1 MRFVDF
7 AIITGLLEEFEV
19 LRRSFPDLKEESD
32 ERQADV
38 WYRGRID
45 SKRGHGYSVVATFQK
60 EMGPVPATLLTQRL
74 IERWDPAYIILLG
87 IAGSF
92 SKDVRLGD
100 VIASQQIFYYGP
112 GKAAPAGIQYRPE
125 GYPCSMVLIRQTQA
139 LTIETETM
147 APLRAEARSSAV
159 KKAEAALGNPNAGD
173 LDVLRSHEPK
183 VHFGTVASGELVVA
197 SEAKQKELLAL
208 HGKILGTEMESA
220 GVLHAAFF
228 SGDTPT
234 PAIMIKGISDHADHL
249 KAHEDEKNY
258 WRQLAIENSIR
269 LGLAL
274 IGSGR
279 IRPLRADEFGVD
291 VTRSSVAE
299 VRNRIARAA
308 SPGVSFLGFPRLVLP
323 RGPLSRLSI
332 TVEAITDDGKE
343 LKIFDGLVEYL
354 NARNERIT
362 SHFPV
367 DSRTITLSEISL
379 GPVGLYLMLS
389 GTAAR
394 VQFRISGP
402 AGQQEIGLSLKTLRE

>member
-1 MRFVDF
+1 MRSIDF
-7 AIITGLLEEFEV
+7 AIITGLLEEFQV
-19 LRRSFPDLKEESD
+19 LKRSLPDLKEESD
-32 ERQADV
+32 ERQTDV

-45 SKRGHGYSVVATFQK
+45 SKRGYGYSVVATFQK

-74 IERWDPAYIILLG
+74 IERWDPAYILLLG

-92 SKDVRLGD
+92 SKDVRLGH

-139 LTIETETM
+139 LTIDNETM
-147 APLRAEARSSAV
+147 DPLRAEARSSAV
-159 KKAEAALGNPNAGD
+159 QKAEAASGNPNAGD
-173 LDVLRSHEPK
+173 LDVLRSHELQ

-197 SEAKQKELLAL
+197 SYAKQHELLAL

-249 KAHEDEKNY
+249 KAHEDEKRY
-258 WRQLAIENSIR
+258 WRELAIENSIR

-274 IGSGR
+274 IRSGR
-279 IRPLRADEFGVD
+279 IRSLRADEFAVD

-299 VRNRIARAA
+299 VRNRITRPA
-308 SPGVSFLGFPRLVLP
+308 SLGLSFLGFPRLVLA
-323 RGPLSRLSI
+323 RGPLSRLWI
-332 TVEAITDDGKE
+332 EVEAVTDGGQG
-343 LKIFDGLVEYL
+343 LKIFEGIVDYL
-354 NARNERIT
+354 NPRNEPVR
-362 SHFPV
+362 SRFPA
-367 DSRTITLSEISL
+367 DTHAITLNGVSS

-394 VQFRISGP
+394 VQFKISSP
-402 AGQQEIGLSLKTLRE
+402 AGQQEIRLSL